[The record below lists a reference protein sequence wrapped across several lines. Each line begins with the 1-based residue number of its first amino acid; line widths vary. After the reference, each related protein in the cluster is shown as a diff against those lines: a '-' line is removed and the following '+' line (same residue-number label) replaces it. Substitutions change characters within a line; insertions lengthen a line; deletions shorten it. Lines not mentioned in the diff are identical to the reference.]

1 MQLSLLILLLL
12 LSLLLLLLLLLV
24 VVVVVVVVVV
34 LQFRHIYL
42 CHKVTETFL
51 ENDSECMIAPCK
63 V

>member
-12 LSLLLLLLLLLV
+12 LSLLLLLLLL

>member
-12 LSLLLLLLLLLV
+12 LSLLLLLLLLL
-24 VVVVVVVVVV
+24 VVVVVVVVV